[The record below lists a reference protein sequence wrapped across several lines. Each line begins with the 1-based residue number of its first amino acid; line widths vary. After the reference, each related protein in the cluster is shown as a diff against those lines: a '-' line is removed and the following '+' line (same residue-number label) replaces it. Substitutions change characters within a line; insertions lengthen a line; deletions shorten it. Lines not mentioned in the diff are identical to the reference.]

1 MDQGPLGV
9 IAAAL
14 IRWPPSSLEEK
25 PAAQMDSVLS
35 VLAMVGG
42 LLVLGWLVGSGDE
55 QGKHARPG
63 EVPAPER
70 FHARS
75 EPFEE
80 R

>member
-1 MDQGPLGV
+1 
-9 IAAAL
+9 
-14 IRWPPSSLEEK
+14 
-25 PAAQMDSVLS
+25 MDSALT

-55 QGKHARPG
+55 QGKHARPR
-63 EVPAPER
+63 EEPSPER
-70 FHARS
+70 LHARS